1 MARPEYFRRNAET
14 CLASALRSTSAAE
27 RAEWLIRAERWLQL
41 AHEAET
47 KADDDPLTPGK
58 PTPLDQPLQMGNEAA
73 IEDGGNLPPRAE
85 I

>member
-14 CLASALRSTSAAE
+14 CLANALQSTSAGE
-27 RAEWLIRAERWLQL
+27 RAEWLTRAERWLQL
-41 AHEAET
+41 AHEAEA

-73 IEDGGNLPPRAE
+73 IEGGGSSPPSAE
-85 I
+85 M